1 MSHRGANNNDRL
13 RKAKLRAAK
22 ISKTTPCKVAGPTAG
37 GWRPEKKLDLSG
49 KSLSYFH
56 HSEML

>member
-22 ISKTTPCKVAGPTAG
+22 ISKTTPCKVAGPDS
-37 GWRPEKKLDLSG
+37 RQPEKQLDLSG